1 MLVISA
7 SVSLLVQAV
16 AAELGI
22 EQALGI
28 DVEMADGCYSGVIAG
43 TPSYQQG
50 KSCVWRSGGRR
61 IPRILVR

>member
-22 EQALGI
+22 EQAL
-28 DVEMADGCYSGVIAG
+28 ELTS
-43 TPSYQQG
+43 
-50 KSCVWRSGGRR
+50 
-61 IPRILVR
+61 

>member
-16 AAELGI
+16 AAQLGI

-28 DVEMADGCYSGVIAG
+28 DVRWPTAAIA
-43 TPSYQQG
+43 
-50 KSCVWRSGGRR
+50 
-61 IPRILVR
+61 